1 MRLDATQL
9 QRLSDRL
16 TGFAVSRGLSRAD
29 AEDCVQ
35 ETALILA
42 RKYPG
47 KDEADVVPLAF
58 RIIRW
63 KISEHRRRSSAL
75 REGSAVPIDD
85 LEVGKEQ
92 VRVGRTPE
100 EVAAL
105 QEVVQGVLGRLGRKC
120 REMLLW
126 QLEGLSGEEI
136 ARKAGLGTR
145 NAAYIAIT
153 RCRKRFRKAY
163 EALQER
169 PRPRG

>member
-1 MRLDATQL
+1 M
-9 QRLSDRL
+9 
-16 TGFAVSRGLSRAD
+16 
-29 AEDCVQ
+29 
-35 ETALILA
+35 
-42 RKYPG
+42 
-47 KDEADVVPLAF
+47 
-58 RIIRW
+58 
-63 KISEHRRRSSAL
+63 
-75 REGSAVPIDD
+75 
-85 LEVGKEQ
+85 EVGKEQ